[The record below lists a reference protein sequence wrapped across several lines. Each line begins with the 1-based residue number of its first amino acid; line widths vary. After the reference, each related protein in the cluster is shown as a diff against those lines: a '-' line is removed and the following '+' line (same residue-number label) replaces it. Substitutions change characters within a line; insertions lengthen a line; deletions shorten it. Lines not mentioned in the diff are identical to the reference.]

1 MTMCRRTI
9 TTVARSPGMRRSAG
23 CLFLLS
29 GLLAG
34 AGAAAAADRP
44 PSAPPLPAHAAAGCS
59 ATGAPGGLKVSAVPV
74 SASLVERLRR
84 AGAEVARLSDA
95 HGLEAWQVRPADG
108 SPYTLYITPDGA
120 GLLGH
125 LFGPDGHSVTV
136 RQLAALHG
144 HGPSENTAPGNA
156 VPGNAALGNTVR
168 QSSRREH
175 AVREDAPHQGAS
187 HGEAAHPGMRR
198 DGAVDGAGGSGAGEP
213 DGGASGAGGFD
224 SGDPG
229 DAVLGDAVLGDAAH
243 ASGTADTGGR
253 DDRRPADR
261 APGGEVPGSGAAHR
275 GVLPNPLRVAAHS
288 PTAAAGS
295 GHAEDRDRLLRRTRE
310 APAIELKRGRPTLHV
325 FADPGCGPSR
335 QWIAALLGQ
344 TGFDF
349 GVRVA
354 PVALMGRRSALAA
367 IWILEQQ
374 DRAAAWRQAARR
386 DVTER
391 DLTGTGAGLV
401 AANNALFRDWGG
413 RILPLSVFATRGGEA
428 GRADGVPPDA
438 ASFVRRLVR
447 EGAP

>member
-44 PSAPPLPAHAAAGCS
+44 PSAPPAPAHAAAGCS
-59 ATGAPGGLKVSAVPV
+59 ATGTPGGLNAPAVPV
-74 SASLVERLRR
+74 SASLVARLRR

-144 HGPSENTAPGNA
+144 QGPSENTAPGN
-156 VPGNAALGNTVR
+156 PALGNTVR
-168 QSSRREH
+168 ESSRREH
-175 AVREDAPHQGAS
+175 AVHEDSPHQGALR
-187 HGEAAHPGMRR
+187 GEAAHPGMRR
-198 DGAVDGAGGSGAGEP
+198 DSAVDGAGGSGTGEP
-213 DGGASGAGGFD
+213 DGGASGAGGLD

-229 DAVLGDAVLGDAAH
+229 DAVLGDAVLG
-243 ASGTADTGGR
+243 
-253 DDRRPADR
+253 
-261 APGGEVPGSGAAHR
+261 GEVPGSGAAHR
-275 GVLPNPLRVAAHS
+275 GVLPDPPRVAAHS
-288 PTAAAGS
+288 PTPAAGS
-295 GHAEDRDRLLRRTRE
+295 GSGRAEDRDRLLRRTRE

-335 QWIAALLGQ
+335 QWITALLGQ
-344 TGFDF
+344 TGADF

-367 IWILEQQ
+367 IWILEQH

-386 DVTER
+386 DLTER

-428 GRADGVPPDA
+428 ARADGVPPDA
-438 ASFVRRLVR
+438 AGFVRRLVR